1 MFYRNINMLGKLN
14 AELVMQSH
22 RAGTV
27 ACQNQWEF
35 ALKCSN
41 EGTLDSKE
49 YDFLERPDI
58 EVVGAERTS
67 MFKDLAEVVELEQF
81 SGKGPRKIKS
91 NCQTI
96 SGLTRNLSKGIIQLP
111 LEY

>member
-1 MFYRNINMLGKLN
+1 MLGKLN

-22 RAGTV
+22 CAGTV
-27 ACQNQWEF
+27 SCQNQWEF
-35 ALKCSN
+35 
-41 EGTLDSKE
+41 
-49 YDFLERPDI
+49 DFLELSAI

-67 MFKDLAEVVELEQF
+67 VFKDLAEVVELEQF

-96 SGLTRNLSKGIIQLP
+96 SGLTRSLSKGIIQLP